1 MRIGMFRLIVGTKP
15 TKTIPSLHTA
25 CYFADI
31 TAVGILLDRGMDV
44 NVKNDDGDTPLC
56 VLARC
61 NPCLNDA
68 VFADIAGL
76 LLSKGARVPRSGKDT
91 TALIEAVRNRHFLM
105 ADILLE
111 SGTVSILPVRA
122 VTMCCT
128 SSVYLPDSSRTTSGV
143 QKDG

>member
-1 MRIGMFRLIVGTKP
+1 MTCKEIYNLHAFRAKESDLHDAYWDVPLDSRDETHKNN
-15 TKTIPSLHTA
+15 TSLHTA

-76 LLSKGARVPRSGKDT
+76 LLSKGGKSATVRQGYNRLDRSGT
-91 TALIEAVRNRHFLM
+91 Q
-105 ADILLE
+105 
-111 SGTVSILPVRA
+111 PP
-122 VTMCCT
+122 
-128 SSVYLPDSSRTTSGV
+128 LPDG
-143 QKDG
+143 